1 MGYIKKAIGAGILGL
16 TTTLSPLYS
25 QEANQ
30 PYSFE
35 TKELEE
41 TILKKY
47 GTNTNFGDI
56 LKKMDSFGTIDRS
69 ITSFEFQKHEN
80 PDDEGLI
87 DLSLSSFDTE
97 KEIAKEEVKDLFKP
111 AQEKK
116 PLLLT
121 YKQSPGFTVFSNK
134 DSLDTLKVGGQFL
147 FPEEDFDIGFTYIT
161 KLLEESQTSELDKQN
176 VELSLLLAQKDKGYF
191 GKVISDY
198 LPVDAITKTIDSTTI
213 EHKNSNRTIVS
224 GGYKTEENTFE
235 FSPFR
240 EKRYFST
247 DVFVLPTLIEH
258 DIESLG
264 LQAKAS
270 IGNLNLLLSGSDTLI
285 DQDGKDIAK
294 TLEVIALAEWASLED
309 GLIASV
315 IGNSRLDEN
324 MISDTTEN
332 YKEWSLN
339 AHKLFGNWSIGG
351 GITRDDSHTFIDA
364 SAYFIP
370 MKGNKADE
378 ALLLSLSQLPRYDI
392 TLLSNTKELDFQNR
406 FNNVIKNLPNE
417 TYLLGYANASQ
428 VLNEDLEKDM
438 SYNWGLKYLLNL
450 ENSKLVFGYDHINEA
465 TGIIKRTLS
474 AERLGNKWDLALS
487 VWDVK
492 DTIHDTER
500 YSGCGVK
507 ASCLFGPA
515 PKKKQTTYGPND
527 FYTPSEDY
535 KIITK

>member
-1 MGYIKKAIGAGILGL
+1 
-16 TTTLSPLYS
+16 
-25 QEANQ
+25 
-30 PYSFE
+30 
-35 TKELEE
+35 
-41 TILKKY
+41 
-47 GTNTNFGDI
+47 
-56 LKKMDSFGTIDRS
+56 
-69 ITSFEFQKHEN
+69 
-80 PDDEGLI
+80 
-87 DLSLSSFDTE
+87 
-97 KEIAKEEVKDLFKP
+97 
-111 AQEKK
+111 
-116 PLLLT
+116 
-121 YKQSPGFTVFSNK
+121 
-134 DSLDTLKVGGQFL
+134 
-147 FPEEDFDIGFTYIT
+147 
-161 KLLEESQTSELDKQN
+161 
-176 VELSLLLAQKDKGYF
+176 
-191 GKVISDY
+191 
-198 LPVDAITKTIDSTTI
+198 
-213 EHKNSNRTIVS
+213 
-224 GGYKTEENTFE
+224 
-235 FSPFR
+235 
-240 EKRYFST
+240 
-247 DVFVLPTLIEH
+247 
-258 DIESLG
+258 